1 MKHPELAKYI
11 QENPEQASLRIV
23 NLEREV
29 TALLKDVYFRAPSA
43 VSSDDGLRW
52 KDAYHELERE
62 NTTLKI
68 ERNRYKVALKDISEA
83 ANTWAESW
91 EGNRADRAL
100 KEGGQL

>member
-43 VSSDDGLRW
+43 VNNDDGLRW
-52 KDAYHELERE
+52 KDAYHELERD

-68 ERNRYKVALKDISEA
+68 ERNRYKTALKNIAEA
-83 ANTWAESW
+83 ANLWFGSW
-91 EGNRADRAL
+91 EGSNAGKVINEESA
-100 KEGGQL
+100 

>member
-1 MKHPELAKYI
+1 MKHPDLARYI
-11 QENPEQASLRIV
+11 YENSEQAAIRIV

-29 TALLKDVYFRAPSA
+29 AFLRKDVYFRAPSA

-68 ERNRYKVALKDISEA
+68 ERNRYKVALKDIADA
-83 ANTWAESW
+83 ANLWSESW
-91 EGNRADRAL
+91 EGSKIDRAL
-100 KEGGQL
+100 KEGGQP